1 MNHIPSQTIDLQVHV
16 IHVHLYNYKFTITV
30 DGYS

>member
-1 MNHIPSQTIDLQVHV
+1 MNHIPSQIIHLQVHV
-16 IHVHLYNYKFTITV
+16 VHVHLCNYKFTITV